1 MASPKRNLEREAVI
15 CDLYREGKTLQEV
28 GDVFGLTR
36 ERVRQILRRAGVP
49 TEAGGA
55 RLRNAQQ
62 QAEARN
68 G

>member
-1 MASPKRNLEREAVI
+1 MATPKRNLEREAVI
-15 CDLYREGKTLQEV
+15 CGLYREGKTLQEV

-49 TEAGGA
+49 ADAGGV
-55 RLRNAQQ
+55 RVREQQ
-62 QAEARN
+62 SKSQF